1 MSSDSTLDGRDA
13 IGRTD
18 RRRAVIAADRVAAL
32 AAALDLDGVPGG
44 GAALPPAWHWMFFNP
59 VARRGELGP
68 DGHPQRGGFL
78 PDLGLPR
85 RMWAGGRLTY
95 HAPLPVGA
103 EAHRESEILDVVSK
117 AGRSGRLGF
126 VTVRHRIFTGA
137 TLCIDE
143 EQDLVFREAA
153 VPGAPGAVPVSA
165 PSDARRSEP
174 FTPDPVLL
182 FRYSALTENGH
193 RIHYD
198 QSYARTVEGY
208 RDLVVHGPL
217 ISTLLHGLAARAKP
231 SASLRSFA
239 FRAMAPLFV
248 DRPFRLEAAPSVKDN
263 VLSLWVC
270 GPEGELAMQAEATFH
285 D

>member
-1 MSSDSTLDGRDA
+1 MSSEVTLHGSDA

-18 RRRAVIAADRVAAL
+18 SRRAVIAADRVAAL

-59 VARRGELGP
+59 VARRSELGP
-68 DGHPQRGGFL
+68 DGHPKRGAFL

-85 RMWAGGRLTY
+85 RMWAGGRLIY

-103 EAHRESEILDVVSK
+103 EARRASEILDVVCK
-117 AGRSGRLGF
+117 TGRSGRLGF
-126 VTVRHRIFTGA
+126 VTVRHRIFNGA
-137 TLCIDE
+137 TLCIEE

-153 VPGAPGAVPVSA
+153 VPGASGALPVQVPG
-165 PSDARRSEP
+165 DARWSEP

-198 QSYARTVEGY
+198 QSYAREVEGY

-217 ISTLLHGLAARAKP
+217 IATLLHGLAARCRGDAP
-231 SASLRSFA
+231 LRRFS
-239 FRAMAPLFV
+239 FRATAPLFV
-248 DRPFRLEAAPSVKDN
+248 DRPFRLEAAEAEGGA
-263 VLSLWVC
+263 LALWAR
-270 GPEGELAMQAEATFH
+270 GPDGELAMQAEARF
-285 D
+285 DD